1 VLETYTFTIHYTVSE
16 DGRRIPS
23 GLAASSSKKPA
34 ATTKATNIALQQ
46 LLRSVDNLCQDLPR
60 LPGMYNL
67 CALSVRIVACAD
79 LKTDGRLLSM
89 EVIYE
94 TDKGAT
100 RIPTSIEGFVAGKGG
115 DELSFA
121 NAEGWQIHTKS
132 LEFTTGCHE

>member
-1 VLETYTFTIHYTVSE
+1 MS
-16 DGRRIPS
+16 R
-23 GLAASSSKKPA
+23 SSWFAWYVYSA
-34 ATTKATNIALQQ
+34 
-46 LLRSVDNLCQDLPR
+46 R
-60 LPGMYNL
+60 L
-67 CALSVRIVACAD
+67 VACAD

-100 RIPTSIEGFVAGKGG
+100 RIPSSIEGFVAGKGS

-121 NAEGWQIHTKS
+121 NAEGWQVRTKS